1 MICEKVTYTDYN
13 GTERTESYYFNLTEQ
28 ELADLN
34 FSTAGGIV
42 KMIERT
48 VNAKDE
54 QEVGKLFKTF
64 LDASYGEKSPDG
76 RRFRKNAEILED
88 FRSSPA
94 YSIIYMKLLTDMEEA
109 NRFLKG
115 MLNVPDPAKTGDLS
129 VV

>member
-28 ELADLN
+28 ELAELN

-42 KMIERT
+42 KMIERA

-88 FRSSPA
+88 FKSSPA

-115 MLNVPDPAKTGDLS
+115 MLNVPDTAKTGGLS

>member
-28 ELADLN
+28 ELAELN

-42 KMIERT
+42 KMIERA

-76 RRFRKNAEILED
+76 RRFRKNAEVLED
-88 FRSSPA
+88 FKSSPA

-115 MLNVPDPAKTGDLS
+115 MLNVPDTAKPNGLS

>member
-28 ELADLN
+28 ELAELN

-42 KMIERT
+42 KMIERA

-76 RRFRKNAEILED
+76 RRFRKNAEVLED
-88 FRSSPA
+88 FKSSPA

-115 MLNVPDPAKTGDLS
+115 MLNVPDPAKPNGLS